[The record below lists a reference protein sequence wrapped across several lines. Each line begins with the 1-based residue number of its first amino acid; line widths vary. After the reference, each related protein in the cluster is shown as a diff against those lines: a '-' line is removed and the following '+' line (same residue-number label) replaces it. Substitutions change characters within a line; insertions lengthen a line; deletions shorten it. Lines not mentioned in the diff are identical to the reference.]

1 MRSYKVK
8 VAAAELPVT
17 LDEPKNHLKVDV
29 SADDTLITNLIKAA
43 TSSCEEYTNRFF
55 ITTSLNQYGDVWA
68 DISELFKSPAKT
80 ITSIKYYDEDNVLQ
94 TLSSSIYLL
103 DVAVMPS
110 RIGLQPNQSFPTIAN
125 RINAIDVAYEVGVD
139 DPGNVDN
146 GIKQAILLTI
156 GHWYANRE
164 SVVVGRQVNEVPM
177 AAKYLLDQ
185 YKIQVVR

>member
-17 LDEPKNHLKVDV
+17 LDEAKNHLKVDV

-139 DPGNVDN
+139 DPANVDN

-164 SVVVGRQVNEVPM
+164 TVVVGRIATEIPM

-185 YKIQVVR
+185 YKIQVIR